1 MDLTSA
7 ILRIPD
13 GLAKYPSDAH
23 WQTKLEAAQNVLFC
37 KELFAQVNTVVPE
50 LDKDNKTTYASS
62 EDSDQPR
69 HLPSHIRVFVLA
81 FSNKSEGT

>member
-37 KELFAQVNTVVPE
+37 KELFAQVHRSLPYIV
-50 LDKDNKTTYASS
+50 LDKQILNISS
-62 EDSDQPR
+62 NNEER
-69 HLPSHIRVFVLA
+69 REWWPS
-81 FSNKSEGT
+81 G